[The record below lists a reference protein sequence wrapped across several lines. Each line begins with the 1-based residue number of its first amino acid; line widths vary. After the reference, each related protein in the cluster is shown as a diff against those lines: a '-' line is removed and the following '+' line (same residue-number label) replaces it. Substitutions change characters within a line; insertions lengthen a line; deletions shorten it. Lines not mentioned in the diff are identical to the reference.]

1 MLKKLSNVNH
11 FHPQWHS
18 QVRQLLSRIG
28 CSSCFRCR
36 RHCKRW
42 KTPGAR
48 PGLAGWASCHSAPG
62 ILMYLGY
69 LFEGNQSM
77 FFLISEE
84 MMKLVDI
91 CFFFPL
97 KKLMNL
103 GRKPFPMTTTSPRDI
118 QKHRLVFLM
127 LGLDP
132 TSQLNASIYSP
143 RWMNFWRPQTF
154 ARPTCKRDLTKIM
167 RCLMVDDRW
176 WPTFP
181 TIQKTSK
188 EMDYKKWWITC
199 NN

>member
-1 MLKKLSNVNH
+1 MG
-11 FHPQWHS
+11 
-18 QVRQLLSRIG
+18 LLPFCPWYFDVSGVSVWGESIYVFLDFWRNDEVG
-28 CSSCFRCR
+28 
-36 RHCKRW
+36 RH
-42 KTPGAR
+42 
-48 PGLAGWASCHSAPG
+48 
-62 ILMYLGY
+62 
-69 LFEGNQSM
+69 M
-77 FFLISEE
+77 FF
-84 MMKLVDI
+84 
-91 CFFFPL
+91 FFSPL